1 MPETKENLEDRMEVA
16 KIAFDHFLK
25 LQQELM
31 QKALKSPL
39 VDAISSAPLLMAM
52 ATTVLEIA
60 IPIDHLIFDD
70 SMKQKLLGIEVTRY
84 CIIDGYYSGE
94 GKLYDAVNK
103 AGLPF
108 ELSEML
114 KQTSSTTH

>member
-70 SMKQKLLGIEVTRY
+70 FMKQKLLG
-84 CIIDGYYSGE
+84 IIDGYYSGE